1 MYKRLYRGFPK
12 WVAVAQS
19 LEDACRFFE
28 HFPGLYARSFWSKLL
43 RAMTWMWKKWLSAA
57 PRRNFPWPVAARH
70 PCCARVLPVVPH
82 KAVAEVS
89 KIGHQKRRGWLLW
102 IRDGRANP
110 LMDRKVLE
118 VSSLSLS
125 FSDYLPTYLSIF
137 YVSIY
142 LSIYLSLFLSLSS
155 VYLSSC
161 LPVYLSI
168 CVSICLSI
176 YLSIYLSICL
186 SIYLSLSL
194 SLSLS
199 SVYLSSCLPVYLS
212 IYLSICL
219 SVYLSICG
227 AVSFSVI
234 WCSVM

>member
-1 MYKRLYRGFPK
+1 MPLG
-12 WVAVAQS
+12 
-19 LEDACRFFE
+19 
-28 HFPGLYARSFWSKLL
+28 G
-43 RAMTWMWKKWLSAA
+43 WKIPWIIMLSYLTMV
-57 PRRNFPWPVAARH
+57 NIL
-70 PCCARVLPVVPH
+70 LPVVPH

-89 KIGHQKRRGWLLW
+89 KIETYRRGWLLW

-142 LSIYLSLFLSLSS
+142 RSI
-155 VYLSSC
+155 
-161 LPVYLSI
+161 
-168 CVSICLSI
+168 
-176 YLSIYLSICL
+176 
-186 SIYLSLSL
+186 

-212 IYLSICL
+212 IYLSL
-219 SVYLSICG
+219 SLSLALSSVYLSSCLPVYLSIYL
-227 AVSFSVI
+227 SVCLPVYL
-234 WCSVM
+234 WCSVIQYNVVWCM